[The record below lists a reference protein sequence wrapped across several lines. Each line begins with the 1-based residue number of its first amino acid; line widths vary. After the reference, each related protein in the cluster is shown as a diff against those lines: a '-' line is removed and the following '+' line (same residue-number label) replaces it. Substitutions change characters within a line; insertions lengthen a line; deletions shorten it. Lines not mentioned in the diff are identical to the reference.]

1 MRELAGELEREKK
14 IEEERREVRG
24 RERERE
30 GGNVCLMREKREK
43 CNKKILFF
51 FQATVRSQN
60 SCVL

>member
-30 GGNVCLMREKREK
+30 RKCLFNERKERE
-43 CNKKILFF
+43 
-51 FQATVRSQN
+51 V
-60 SCVL
+60 

>member
-51 FQATVRSQN
+51 FKLQYAAKN